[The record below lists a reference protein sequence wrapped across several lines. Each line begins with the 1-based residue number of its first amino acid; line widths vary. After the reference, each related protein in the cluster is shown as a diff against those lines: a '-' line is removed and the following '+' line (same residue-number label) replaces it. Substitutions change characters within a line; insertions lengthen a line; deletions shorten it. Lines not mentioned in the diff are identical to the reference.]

1 MKDIEENKETVENE
15 NLIEDS
21 SIEEIESPN
30 YNYKWM
36 IALLIVGIIGSFV
49 FKYITK

>member
-1 MKDIEENKETVENE
+1 MNNHEENQEYHEDEN
-15 NLIEDS
+15 IE
-21 SIEEIESPN
+21 IEQFQEEIETPN

-36 IALLIVGIIGSFV
+36 IALLLVGIIGSFV

>member
-1 MKDIEENKETVENE
+1 MKEAEENTESIENK
-15 NLIEDS
+15 NLNQDS
-21 SIEEIESPN
+21 SLEETETPN